1 MPYPLYYV
9 SCFPLALDYS
19 LVFINYYLFSLFHI
33 TLSLYYITLN
43 RMSCSLVFPL
53 SFPFILYPFIYN
65 NPTGNRYLVTFF
77 PFVTHHP
84 CILCGHL
91 LFHILDHPPIP
102 CHPIF
107 FIFYC
112 PTFIHHITPSS
123 LPFIMYSLY
132 PMPPLSL
139 YHLLPLYHVIPFLL
153 PIIFPYYAI
162 SSLFS
167 IPCHSC

>member
-77 PFVTHHP
+77 P
-84 CILCGHL
+84 
-91 LFHILDHPPIP
+91 
-102 CHPIF
+102 
-107 FIFYC
+107 
-112 PTFIHHITPSS
+112 
-123 LPFIMYSLY
+123 
-132 PMPPLSL
+132 
-139 YHLLPLYHVIPFLL
+139 LL
-153 PIIFPYYAI
+153 PIILAFYVVISSSIFLIIPLSPVI
-162 SSLFS
+162 LSSLFS
-167 IPCHSC
+167 IALLSYTISLPLLYLL